1 MTTPTTYTKS
11 SLARQA
17 EKLLYEDPLASSD
30 SSIDFH
36 RSLSPKF
43 KSKDKSAR
51 KRPSANTE
59 VLNKTRESTSRR
71 LNQTTNTSRKSTTSK
86 RVRSPINTSK
96 IDDLSKSKT
105 LEKRSNLATTRV
117 DDLVK
122 PHSCQQEK
130 YHLRLKIN
138 DLEELMNKQNQRVKK
153 LYGRIL
159 DKRKEVQGLTDQ
171 LLESKK
177 QGLIVLELKE
187 TIKAL
192 ESNELSL
199 VQELEEQQKV
209 SRNALDKFY
218 ELQDDCLRETERN
231 KRQCQDQ
238 FNHRLEEHQLQTQQ
252 KIRKLEEENWRL
264 GSRIREME
272 TMEEIERTRQTI
284 AVNSEIVNL
293 KNQVN
298 DRNLENERLRLEIQ
312 DLKQTLIDSER
323 EASLEIKSLKHSLDN
338 FIQQNRNL
346 KQREEEIYHK
356 EIQEK
361 NLLKRKV
368 EDLQDDMEHK
378 NKLLREKDLEQE
390 EQLERFTRKVNT
402 LQTDLKKLNDYE
414 ARVDELQ
421 KSLSIKDNELE
432 LTKKYYKEKLES
444 RKHSQEQQKKEWT
457 TIYNELLAEIKSLKG
472 EIDSLGGENRRL
484 ITSIRSKER
493 DYY

>member
-1 MTTPTTYTKS
+1 MTTTSYTKS

-30 SSIDFH
+30 SSLEFH

-43 KSKDKSAR
+43 KSKDRSAK
-51 KRPSANTE
+51 KRSSTNIDA
-59 VLNKTRESTSRR
+59 LNKSRESSRR
-71 LNQTTNTSRKSTTSK
+71 LNQTTTSRKSTTSK
-86 RVRSPINTSK
+86 RMKSPHDTSK
-96 IDDLSKSKT
+96 IEDLSKSRT
-105 LEKRSNLATTRV
+105 LEKRSNLSSARF
-117 DDLVK
+117 DELVK

-138 DLEELMNKQNQRVKK
+138 DLEETLTKQNQRVKK
-153 LYGRIL
+153 LYGRMIE
-159 DKRKEVQGLTDQ
+159 KRQEVQGLTDK
-171 LLESKK
+171 LMESKK
-177 QGLIVLELKE
+177 QGLVVLELKE

-192 ESNELSL
+192 ETNEHSL

-209 SRNALDKFY
+209 ARNALDKFY
-218 ELQDDCLRETERN
+218 ELQDECLRETEKA
-231 KRQCQDQ
+231 KRLCQDH
-238 FNHRLEEHQLQTQQ
+238 FNQKLEEHQLQSQQ
-252 KIRKLEEENWRL
+252 KMRKLEEENWKL
-264 GSRIREME
+264 SNRIREME

-293 KNQVN
+293 KNQLN
-298 DRNLENERLRLEIQ
+298 DRTLENERLRLEIQ
-312 DLKQTLIDSER
+312 DLKQNLVDSER

-338 FIQQNRNL
+338 FIHQNRSL
-346 KQREEEIYHK
+346 KQREEEIYQK
-356 EIQEK
+356 EIHEK

-368 EDLQDDMEHK
+368 DDLQDELENK
-378 NKLLREKDLEQE
+378 NRLLREKDFEQQ
-390 EQLERFTRKVNT
+390 EQLEKFTRKVSN
-402 LQTDLKKLNDYE
+402 LQADLKKLNDYE

-444 RKHSQEQQKKEWT
+444 RKNSQEQQKKEWT

-472 EIDSLGGENRRL
+472 EIESLGGENRRL